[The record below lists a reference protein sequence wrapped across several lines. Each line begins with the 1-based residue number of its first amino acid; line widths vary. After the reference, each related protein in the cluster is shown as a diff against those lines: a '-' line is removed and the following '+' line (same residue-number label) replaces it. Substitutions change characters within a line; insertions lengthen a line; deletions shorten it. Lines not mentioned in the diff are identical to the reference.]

1 VRVKGKGEGG
11 RETKTRHSPCSL
23 THSPLPLP
31 LSDPLAHNHPIFRAA
46 LVLYLGLIAFVTVVP
61 THALHW
67 RPRAPGAYLNLVPL
81 LRSWTCAVPDPRLLT
96 FCLRNSIGNF
106 LMFVPLGLLLP
117 LADLRFRNF
126 RRLLLAIV
134 ALSVSIETLQ
144 FVLSFLNNP
153 RSADID
159 DVILNTL
166 GACLG
171 FAFYRVATY
180 SILST
185 EQ

>member
-1 VRVKGKGEGG
+1 
-11 RETKTRHSPCSL
+11 
-23 THSPLPLP
+23 
-31 LSDPLAHNHPIFRAA
+31 LAVRAA
-46 LVLYLGLIAFVTVVP
+46 LVFYLALILFVTVVP

-81 LRSWTCAVPDPRLLT
+81 LRSWKCSVPDPRLLT

-117 LADLRFRNF
+117 LVDVRFRSF
-126 RRLLLAIV
+126 RKLLLAMI
-134 ALSVSIETLQ
+134 ALSVTIETLQ
-144 FVLSFLNNP
+144 FFLSFLNNP

-171 FAFYRVATY
+171 FAIYRLLAINQRSGKIVEY
-180 SILST
+180 
-185 EQ
+185 